1 MAEQSYEL
9 SKDPVYNE
17 AIRKLQNTDFA
28 DAFTVFNPLIQAIL
42 ENIHAVKLLTEQKAG
57 SDAMDGALAQQ
68 SKALDTHAK
77 NNTLHVT
84 AAERSK
90 WNGKAE
96 ASALNTHAQNTTLHV
111 TAAERSAWNGKAAG
125 SHSHSYLPL
134 SGGTLTGNLRL
145 KNSGN
150 YGLKLNFGDSDY
162 VYFYEPTDDFLEIK
176 GSRGIA
182 LNGTITNTV
191 PTSLKTNE
199 VKFVYS

>member
-1 MAEQSYEL
+1 MAEQIYEL
-9 SKDPVYNE
+9 PKNPVYSE
-17 AIRKLQNTDFA
+17 EVRKLQNTDPA
-28 DAFTVFNPLIQAIL
+28 NAFTVFNPLIQAIL
-42 ENIHAVKLLTEQKAG
+42 ENIHFVKLLTEQKAG
-57 SDAMDGALAQQ
+57 SDTLDDALAQQ
-68 SKALDTHAK
+68 TKALDTHAK
-77 NNTLHVT
+77 NTTLHIT

-96 ASALNTHAQNTTLHV
+96 ASALNTHAQNGTVHI
-111 TAAERSAWNGKAAG
+111 TAAERSAWNAKAAG
-125 SHSHSYLPL
+125 NHSHSYLPL
-134 SGGTLTGNLRL
+134 SGGTVTGNLRL
-145 KNSGN
+145 KNGSN

-182 LNGTITNTV
+182 LNGTVTNTV

>member
-1 MAEQSYEL
+1 MAEQIYEL
-9 SKDPVYNE
+9 PKDPIYRE
-17 AIRKLQNTDFA
+17 AIRKLQNTDPA
-28 DAFTVFNPLIQAIL
+28 NAFTVFNPLIQAIL
-42 ENIHAVKLLTEQKAG
+42 ENIHFVKLLTEQKAG

-68 SKALDTHAK
+68 TKALDAHAK
-77 NNTLHVT
+77 NTTLHIT
-84 AAERSK
+84 AAERNK

-96 ASALNTHAQNTTLHV
+96 ASALSTHAQNGTVHI

-125 SHSHSYLPL
+125 NHSHSYLPL

-145 KNSGN
+145 KNSSN

-182 LNGTITNTV
+182 LNGTVTNTV

>member
-1 MAEQSYEL
+1 MADENYTLPEV
-9 SKDPVYNE
+9 PVYRE
-17 AIRKLQNTDFA
+17 AIRKILNEDPVNA
-28 DAFTVFNPLIQAIL
+28 EEVLNPLVQALL
-42 ENIHAVKLLTEQKAG
+42 ENVHFVKLLTEQKAG

-68 SKALDTHAK
+68 SKALDTHSK
-77 NNTLHVT
+77 NTTLHVT

-125 SHSHSYLPL
+125 NHSHSYLPL

-182 LNGTITNTV
+182 LNGTVTNTV

>member
-111 TAAERSAWNGKAAG
+111 TAAERSAWNAKAAG
-125 SHSHSYLPL
+125 NHTHSYLPL

-182 LNGTITNTV
+182 LNGTVTNTV

>member
-68 SKALDTHAK
+68 FKALDTHAK

-125 SHSHSYLPL
+125 NHSHSYLPL

-182 LNGTITNTV
+182 LNGTVTNTV